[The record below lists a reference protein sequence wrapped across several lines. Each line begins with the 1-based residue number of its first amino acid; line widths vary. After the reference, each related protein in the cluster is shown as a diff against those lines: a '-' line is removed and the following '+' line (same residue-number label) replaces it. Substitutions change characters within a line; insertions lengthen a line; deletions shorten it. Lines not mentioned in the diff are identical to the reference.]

1 MMKKE
6 KGKCGHWSRLFPSET
21 SLLWPQRLPAAYPPT
36 ASSGATALTCPGG
49 SLTSAWFL
57 ASPASSSSFDPT
69 SPSWLLSG
77 KPLVLSGAAGKTL
90 ARLSRPVSS
99 CVYFLGIVAAGTLGQ
114 SWTLGPGRAS
124 TPQAPGETIFFC
136 FSSALQ
142 WDQCTAVRTRSE
154 ISSVTPEWQ

>member
-1 MMKKE
+1 M
-6 KGKCGHWSRLFPSET
+6 GSVVIGQGCFQARLLCFGHNAC
-21 SLLWPQRLPAAYPPT
+21 LLEIHLLLHLAA
-36 ASSGATALTCPGG
+36 GATALTCPGG

-57 ASPASSSSFDPT
+57 ALPASSSSFDPT

-124 TPQAPGETIFFC
+124 TAQAPGETILFSI
-136 FSSALQ
+136 SSAL
-142 WDQCTAVRTRSE
+142 R
-154 ISSVTPEWQ
+154 